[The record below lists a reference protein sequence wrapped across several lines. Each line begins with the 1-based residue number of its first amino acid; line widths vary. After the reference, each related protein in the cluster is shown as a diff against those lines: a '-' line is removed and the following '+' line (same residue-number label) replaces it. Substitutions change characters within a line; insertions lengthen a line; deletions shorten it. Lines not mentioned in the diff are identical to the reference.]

1 VAVVAVGVAVWVV
14 VTSPF
19 FDIDTIEVRGNRQLS
34 DRQVVTLS
42 TAEMGENLL
51 TVSLE
56 DIRRSLMRSPWI
68 ASAEA
73 SRSLPSTLVLRVR
86 ERSAIGWMSDPDG
99 WAVVAG
105 DGIVVQRGSGETP
118 DGLVALGRAAS
129 SVSVGARA
137 AGLDGPLRVAASL
150 SPALRRRVDEARS
163 TGDEIELLLDDGAKV
178 LYGKAVSLRAKN
190 AALVSM
196 LRYARN
202 NEIAV
207 EYLDVRSPAAPA
219 LKPS

>member
-73 SRSLPSTLVLRVR
+73 GRSLPSTLVLRVR
-86 ERSAIGWMSDPDG
+86 ERSAIGWVSDPDG